1 MTASPSDVGPAS
13 APPWWAR
20 VLTLYPEVFPG
31 PLGAA
36 LAGRGLDSGLWR
48 LETVDIRRFARDKH
62 GTVDDHPFGGG
73 AGMVMRP
80 DVLAAAIDSVGPAE
94 GGAPRFLLSP
104 RGAPLTQ
111 EQVKALAGGPG
122 ITLICGRFEGVD
134 ERVLEGRGV
143 TELSVGDYVLSG
155 GEVAAMTVNRRLR
168 APAARRGR
176 PALVAGRGE
185 FRGRPAGI
193 SAIHATPPL
202 RRPRRA
208 GGSALRRSRR
218 HRRLAPSAG
227 GTCNQNTACRPVG
240 TPPGAPMCG
249 RARGRVD
256 EWRAS
261 GRDAPKT
268 ARIVP

>member
-1 MTASPSDVGPAS
+1 MTASPRDDGPAS

-155 GEVAAMTVNRRLR
+155 GEVAAMTVIDACVRLLPGVVGRPRRWSR
-168 APAARRGR
+168 RVSRTTCWNIRSTRDPASSKAAPCRRFFSPATTPPSTPGAARR
-176 PALVAGRGE
+176 
-185 FRGRPAGI
+185 
-193 SAIHATPPL
+193 
-202 RRPRRA
+202 
-208 GGSALRRSRR
+208 
-218 HRRLAPSAG
+218 
-227 GTCNQNTACRPVG
+227 QK
-240 TPPGAPMCG
+240 M
-249 RARGRVD
+249 
-256 EWRAS
+256 
-261 GRDAPKT
+261 
-268 ARIVP
+268 

>member
-1 MTASPSDVGPAS
+1 MTASPRDDGPAS

-134 ERVLEGRGV
+134 ERVVGRPRRYRAQRRRLCPLGRGGRRDD
-143 TELSVGDYVLSG
+143 GD
-155 GEVAAMTVNRRLR
+155 RRLR
-168 APAARRGR
+168 AAAARRGR

-185 FRGRPAGI
+185 FSKDDLLEYPQYTRPRLFEGRAVPEVLLSGDHAAIDAWRRAQAEHVTRTRRADLWARHRAHRCVDAPAGA
-193 SAIHATPPL
+193 SMSGAPAGAT
-202 RRPRRA
+202 RPR
-208 GGSALRRSRR
+208 
-218 HRRLAPSAG
+218 P
-227 GTCNQNTACRPVG
+227 
-240 TPPGAPMCG
+240 
-249 RARGRVD
+249 RG
-256 EWRAS
+256 
-261 GRDAPKT
+261 
-268 ARIVP
+268 